1 MRSRT
6 PLSVPKVERHGHV
19 TVITFTPDPVRD
31 VDNVIARELEG
42 LTAGPGDQHLLLDFT
57 NVDVLNSMELGTLIN
72 LHKQFRDAGGRL
84 TLFNL
89 STDVLSLFTIS
100 HLDTLLQICREV
112 VVGRSEL
119 PPLDEIVESDP
130 SQCDGEI
137 ASAPVNPKAGKPAPE
152 LRARRR

>member
-1 MRSRT
+1 MHPTLGPQGGTSRAN
-6 PLSVPKVERHGHV
+6 V

-42 LTAGPGDQHLLLDFT
+42 LTAGLGDQHLLLDFT

-89 STDVLSLFTIS
+89 STDVFSLFTIS
-100 HLDTLLQICREV
+100 HLDTLLQICRERWSRAPNFL
-112 VVGRSEL
+112 RSRRL
-119 PPLDEIVESDP
+119 RDRTSAIVT
-130 SQCDGEI
+130 
-137 ASAPVNPKAGKPAPE
+137 
-152 LRARRR
+152 ARRK